1 MASFLTEKTFYLLCG
16 PLAGAAV
23 GASTMAVMHQ
33 GSHPSAMEAEIACQE
48 WKGEATMGTRLCFK
62 EADTNQF
69 SKRVPTPISCVTWK
83 NLSKSEEIHE
93 RMCFMLA

>member
-23 GASTMAVMHQ
+23 GASTMAVMHR
-33 GSHPSAMEAEIACQE
+33 GTHPSVMEAEIACQE
-48 WKGEATMGTRLCFK
+48 WKVEAKKGTRFCLK

-69 SKRVPTPISCVTWK
+69 LGIESQSEILEENLLSQPLSVRVVNRFK
-83 NLSKSEEIHE
+83 Y
-93 RMCFMLA
+93 

>member
-1 MASFLTEKTFYLLCG
+1 MTSFLTEKTFYLLCG

-23 GASTMAVMHQ
+23 GASTMAVMHR

-69 SKRVPTPISCVTWK
+69 LGIESQSEVLEENLLSPPLSVRVMNRFK
-83 NLSKSEEIHE
+83 Y
-93 RMCFMLA
+93 

>member
-1 MASFLTEKTFYLLCG
+1 MTSFLTEKTFYLLCG

-23 GASTMAVMHQ
+23 GASTMAVMHR

-69 SKRVPTPISCVTWK
+69 LGIESQPEVLEENLLSPPLSVRVMNRFK
-83 NLSKSEEIHE
+83 Y
-93 RMCFMLA
+93 

>member
-1 MASFLTEKTFYLLCG
+1 MTSFLTEKTFYLLCG

-23 GASTMAVMHQ
+23 GASTMAVMHR

-69 SKRVPTPISCVTWK
+69 LGIESQSEVLEENLLSPPLSVRVMNSFK
-83 NLSKSEEIHE
+83 Y
-93 RMCFMLA
+93 